1 MLLVKFKKVDSFAFC
16 SYLNCRDAII
26 QTIKRANIQVEY
38 SQGFNPHELLYF
50 SPPTSL
56 GIESECEYFTIY
68 TNDIF
73 DFAGRFN
80 ANAPS
85 GLQVIWTKEM
95 NTRPDFYNL
104 IDYAKFEIQTDSKK
118 NEINLCNMDYDVFD
132 EKKQS
137 SINIHDLIRNIKF
150 CNGKFDCVI
159 ACGQKSNLKIMN
171 LVKCLKNSF
180 DVNVLNI
187 RKVELYKNES
197 SDNALKNENTNSKYE
212 QLEIGSLVPID
223 ILLQ

>member
-26 QTIKRANIQVEY
+26 QTIKRAGIQVEY

-56 GIESECEYFTIY
+56 GIKSECEYFTIY
-68 TNDIF
+68 TNDTI
-73 DFAGRFN
+73 DFVGRFN

-85 GLQVIWTKEM
+85 GLQVVWTKEVEA
-95 NTRPDFYNL
+95 RPDFYNL
-104 IDYAKFEIQTDSKK
+104 IDFARFEIQVGNNG
-118 NEINLCNMDYDVFD
+118 NEINLDKLNFEVFD

-137 SINIHDLIRNIKF
+137 VVDIRDLVENIQFD
-150 CNGKFDCVI
+150 NGRFDCII

-171 LVKCLKNSF
+171 LIKCLKNSF
-180 DVNVLNI
+180 GVEILSI
-187 RKVELYKNES
+187 RKLELYKNLPNKIVLNNES
-197 SDNALKNENTNSKYE
+197 QNLAHNGIEKIN
-212 QLEIGSLVPID
+212 LVPLD
-223 ILLQ
+223 KLL

>member
-16 SYLNCRDAII
+16 SYLNCRDAIV

-104 IDYAKFEIQTDSKK
+104 IDYEFWLIIADRPVDINLYISQLQLQLNNTQSPVYRKLIMDDISKAEMFMNNGIVDTEYFILFKEKDNDAIQKKIRNLINNLANCGLIASQTSNEDLRTILDNFLNGGAKF
-118 NEINLCNMDYDVFD
+118 
-132 EKKQS
+132 QS
-137 SINIHDLIRNIKF
+137 
-150 CNGKFDCVI
+150 GTVI
-159 ACGQKSNLKIMN
+159 ANG
-171 LVKCLKNSF
+171 
-180 DVNVLNI
+180 D
-187 RKVELYKNES
+187 
-197 SDNALKNENTNSKYE
+197 
-212 QLEIGSLVPID
+212 
-223 ILLQ
+223 

>member
-26 QTIKRANIQVEY
+26 QTIKRAGIQVEY

-68 TNDIF
+68 TKDGA
-73 DFAGRFN
+73 DFLSRFN

-85 GLQVIWTKEM
+85 GLQVVWTKEVEA
-95 NTRPDFYNL
+95 RPDFYNL
-104 IDYAKFEIQTDSKK
+104 IDVARFEIQIGSLG
-118 NEINLCNMDYDVFD
+118 NGINLNKLNCEVFD

-137 SINIHDLIRNIKF
+137 VVDICGLVENIQFD
-150 CNGKFDCVI
+150 NGKFDCII

-180 DVNVLNI
+180 DVEILTI
-187 RKVELYKNES
+187 KKLELYKKLSN
-197 SDNALKNENTNSKYE
+197 DVVLNNEN
-212 QLEIGSLVPID
+212 QSLARNDFEKSELVSLD
-223 ILLQ
+223 KLL